1 MPTFLEVQQRINLDK
16 LNRMDMLPETKRAI
30 QAAIRSYEGQ
40 RFWFNETSTIINC
53 VANQSYISFPSDFMM
68 LDELRVT
75 VQSADYRLIQKS
87 LDEIYEINVTRSKS
101 QPDYFCQFGQRF
113 ELSPIP
119 DSAYPVIVTYMQKL
133 PTLSADTDTN
143 DWLSAAEDL
152 VVYCAA
158 KMLAADLGNVGE
170 ASKFAELEG
179 IFYRQ
184 LLRVRDQKTITHIRP
199 TKF

>member
-30 QAAIRSYEGQ
+30 NAAIRSYEGQ

-53 VANQSYISFPSDFMM
+53 VANQSYITFPSDFMI
-68 LDELRVT
+68 LDDLRVT
-75 VQSADYRLIQKS
+75 VASADYALIQKS
-87 LDEIYEINVTRSKS
+87 IDEIHEINTTRSKS

-133 PTLSADTDTN
+133 PALSADSDTN

-158 KMLAADLGNVGE
+158 KMMSADLGNVGA
-170 ASKFAELEG
+170 ASTFAQMEDLY
-179 IFYRQ
+179 YRQ
-184 LLRVRDQKTITHIRP
+184 LIRNRDQKTVTKLRP